1 MMFPLKPRLMGD
13 FPLPRLITGGR
24 SFFWVVKHS
33 NQSHAQWW
41 SLWDK
46 DNQLGIQNW
55 DKLCYSVIFV
65 FFFYGAAQPPCREAH
80 VPLHQRVP
88 CTDCGRLRCC
98 DDISDENL
106 SMSGLNRRVDRNL
119 CMYRAHRFWHCRCV
133 KLRAGEE
140 AAKISTWDVDTWW
153 FTPGILG

>member
-13 FPLPRLITGGR
+13 FLLPRLITGGR
-24 SFFWVVKHS
+24 FFFWVVKHS

-65 FFFYGAAQPPCREAH
+65 FFFTGLLSHHAEKHMC
-80 VPLHQRVP
+80 L
-88 CTDCGRLRCC
+88 CTSECPVQIADGHGC
-98 DDISDENL
+98 DDLIDENL